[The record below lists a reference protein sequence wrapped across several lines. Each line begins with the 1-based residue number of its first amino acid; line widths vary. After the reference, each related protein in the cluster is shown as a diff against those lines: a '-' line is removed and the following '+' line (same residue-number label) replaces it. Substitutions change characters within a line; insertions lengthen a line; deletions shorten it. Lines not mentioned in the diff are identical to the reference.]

1 MPIYKVLFA
10 GLGKMGFH
18 MAGYLSKQKNINL
31 YIYNRT
37 KAVETKWNKKFSA
50 AQYNFTNN
58 IKFDFVI
65 SCLKDDNAVNSFY
78 KKFIKTNNFQK
89 NTVIIEHSTISLNQ
103 IESLTKLLSR
113 PKLKFVDAPVTGG
126 EEGAKNGS
134 LSVMVGGDKLNFNK
148 SKKIM
153 SAYSNNFT
161 YMGKLGSGQLAKFT
175 NQILICG
182 ILYSISEAFQFSK
195 KNNLDQNKIFNAL
208 KNGAASSWQFT
219 NRYPTIV
226 KNKFDFGFST
236 ELMTKDLKYVLQQA
250 KKLDLNLKLTRSVY
264 EKYKKLQSTVY
275 KKYDTS
281 SLVKSIINQ

>member
-1 MPIYKVLFA
+1 MPTYRVLFV

-18 MAGYLSKQKNINL
+18 MASFLSKKKNINL

-37 KAVETKWNKKFSA
+37 NTIETKWKKKFSGIK
-50 AQYNFTNN
+50 YNFTNN
-58 IKFDFVI
+58 ITFDFVI

-78 KKFIKTNNFQK
+78 KKFVKTNNYK
-89 NTVIIEHSTISLNQ
+89 NNTVIIEHSTISLNQ
-103 IESLTKLLSR
+103 IELLTKLLSKK
-113 PKLKFVDAPVTGG
+113 KLKFVDAPVTGG
-126 EEGAKNGS
+126 EEGAKKGS
-134 LSVMVGGDKLNFNK
+134 LSVMVGGNKLIFNK
-148 SKKIM
+148 SKKII
-153 SAYSNNFT
+153 SAYSNNCT

-182 ILYSISEAFQFSK
+182 ILYSISEAFQFSR
-195 KNNLDQNKIFNAL
+195 KNKLDQNKIFNAL

-236 ELMTKDLKYVLQQA
+236 ELMTKDLKYVLQHA
-250 KKLDLNLKLTRSVY
+250 KKLDLNLKLTKNVY

-275 KKYDTS
+275 KNYDTS
-281 SLVKSIINQ
+281 SLVKSFID

>member
-1 MPIYKVLFA
+1 MPTYRVLFV

-18 MAGYLSKQKNINL
+18 MASFLSKKKNINL
-31 YIYNRT
+31 FIYNRT
-37 KAVETKWNKKFSA
+37 KTIETKWKKKFSGV
-50 AQYNFTNN
+50 QYNFANN

-78 KKFIKTNNFQK
+78 KKFIKTNNYQK
-89 NTVIIEHSTISLNQ
+89 NTLIIEHSTISLNQ
-103 IESLTKLLSR
+103 ISLLTKLLSKT
-113 PKLKFVDAPVTGG
+113 KLKFVDAPVTGG
-126 EEGAKNGS
+126 EEGAKKGS
-134 LSVMVGGDKLNFNK
+134 LSVMVGGDKLKFNK
-148 SKKIM
+148 SKKIV
-153 SAYSNNFT
+153 SAYSNNLT

-195 KNNLDQNKIFNAL
+195 KNKLDQNKIFNAL

-236 ELMTKDLKYVLQQA
+236 ELMTKDLKYVLLHA
-250 KKLDLNLKLTRSVY
+250 KKLDLNLKLTKSVY

-275 KKYDTS
+275 KNYDTS
-281 SLVKSIINQ
+281 SLVKSLID